1 MRVKELKT
9 KEGDGVL
16 TVLKGGKHATSSMA
30 VGPQLRSSAETSVHN
45 WGRPACGIG
54 NSAENLNVENG
65 SRSLDDTRSKSY
77 QQEGKV
83 ICGNPSFLSR
93 FIEFRING
101 NELCVKMTPGTGN
114 SIEQRVADALD
125 TEIVSAYQFRNNAR
139 EIAKT
144 LSQPDCDKGGNENS
158 LSERAGVNPDVD
170 RVIGDADRVLCNIS
184 AVGRVEELRIRIE
197 GQVENTG
204 NGVRENVSAG
214 VKGYKDQSFAPKSA
228 ADAKEDGMKTDRRSS
243 ASTRDNTPRKVSFRV
258 RGSSNNGRL
267 SSHISSTA
275 SRRSSTLSKALFA
288 DARLPKLSS
297 TKVAALASKFNAII
311 HENKGVR
318 SDEVIQNDS
327 KKKLPI
333 SQLTTGLTTGTIK
346 KPPAAEKLFTSRR
359 NSSNSKREN
368 SLSNSGGVASSTSV
382 GVALRKQS
390 FVKEPLAETDIVHKS
405 SSTKDYR
412 RRNNMAYRHSAAAT
426 TSGCVK
432 AAIQIFENNASI
444 SPSTKNSAV
453 VSEEKKKVSVSC
465 STVESK
471 QPLESAEAKKE
482 PKYHRVIFKRDATL
496 VRVTLDCEDVCN
508 GDETSKQGEG
518 NMNIQWQKSTPKL
531 LTNNCDEEREK
542 ICVKKDGDLKN
553 CSVKGKSDKNVL
565 IVSVKEGARQNK
577 TERNQT
583 KCRPTVP
590 AKNVNQ
596 EQSHRSVPFSKHKT
610 DDSNHMTVTCKPA
623 SICGATSNTVMA
635 ENTLVRQ
642 DKLAGPQNSSA
653 VSECAVKTPHPI
665 QEKENS
671 QQREKESVAP
681 NRSFLWGAS
690 VPGTNQS
697 TSLPGINQSTS
708 VPSTNQ
714 STSLLGTNQSTLQGT
729 SQSTPVPGTNQSTS
743 LTCTSQS
750 TPIPGTNHSTSIL
763 STNQSTSVPGT
774 SQSTSVPGTNHSTS
788 ILSTNQSTS
797 VPAVVANGYE
807 SAKPDDSAGLTVDSA
822 DDTYDDVY
830 PPSPLCSYN
839 TSSNHPY
846 SVVQPQD
853 DDVYDDVGPPTSEKE
868 LQRARAPAFAVS
880 IR

>member
-1 MRVKELKT
+1 
-9 KEGDGVL
+9 
-16 TVLKGGKHATSSMA
+16 
-30 VGPQLRSSAETSVHN
+30 
-45 WGRPACGIG
+45 
-54 NSAENLNVENG
+54 
-65 SRSLDDTRSKSY
+65 
-77 QQEGKV
+77 
-83 ICGNPSFLSR
+83 
-93 FIEFRING
+93 
-101 NELCVKMTPGTGN
+101 MTPGTRN
-114 SIEQRVADALD
+114 SIEEPGSRKVPDISVNVGSKCSPLVADALD
-125 TEIVSAYQFRNNAR
+125 TEIVSPYQFHNNAR

-144 LSQPDCDKGGNENS
+144 LSQPDCEKGGNENS

-170 RVIGDADRVLCNIS
+170 RVIGDPVSDVLCNIS

-228 ADAKEDGMKTDRRSS
+228 ADAKEDGMKIDRRSG

-267 SSHISSTA
+267 SSHISSAA

-311 HENKGVR
+311 HENKGMR

-333 SQLTTGLTTGTIK
+333 SQLTTGFTTGTVK
-346 KPPAAEKLFTSRR
+346 KPPAAEKLFTSKR

-390 FVKEPLAETDIVHKS
+390 FVKEPLAGTDSVHKS
-405 SSTKDYR
+405 SSAKDYR
-412 RRNNMAYRHSAAAT
+412 RRNNMAT

-444 SPSTKNSAV
+444 STSTKNSAV
-453 VSEEKKKVSVSC
+453 VSEEKKKVSVSYG
-465 STVESK
+465 TVESK

-542 ICVKKDGDLKN
+542 ICVKKDGDLKS

-577 TERNQT
+577 TERSQT
-583 KCRPTVP
+583 KSRPTVP

-623 SICGATSNTVMA
+623 SICGATSNAVMA

-642 DKLAGPQNSSA
+642 DKPAGPQNSSA
-653 VSECAVKTPHPI
+653 VSECA
-665 QEKENS
+665 ENS

-697 TSLPGINQSTS
+697 TS
-708 VPSTNQ
+708 VP
-714 STSLLGTNQSTLQGT
+714 GTNQSTLQGT
-729 SQSTPVPGTNQSTS
+729 SQSTPVPGTNQSTPVPGTNQSTSVPGTNQSTSVPGTNQSAS

-750 TPIPGTNHSTSIL
+750 TPIPGTNHSTSTL
-763 STNQSTSVPGT
+763 STNQSTSPPGT
-774 SQSTSVPGTNHSTS
+774 SQSTSVPG
-788 ILSTNQSTS
+788 TNQSTS

-807 SAKPDDSAGLTVDSA
+807 SAKADDSVGLTVDSA

-830 PPSPLCSYN
+830 PPSTLCSY

-853 DDVYDDVGPPTSEKE
+853 DDVYDDVGPPAGEKE